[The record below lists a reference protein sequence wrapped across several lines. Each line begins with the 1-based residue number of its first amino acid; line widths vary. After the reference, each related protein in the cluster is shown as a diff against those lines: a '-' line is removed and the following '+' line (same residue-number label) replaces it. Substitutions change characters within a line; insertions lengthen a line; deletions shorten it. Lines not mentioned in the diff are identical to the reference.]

1 MTDDIRC
8 HFLFFMRLST
18 IAMPWSGTVNAL
30 VRYCECFASG
40 MYCDECNCVNCYNN
54 VEYEAVRR
62 DSVGAT
68 LKSSLNAFRPKINSS
83 SHGAKDNKCSN
94 YTQDSS
100 GTYAVGNAGANSL
113 HYQQHYKQWVD
124 YYNQTEVSGALGTEN
139 LSVASTSTQLPSPY
153 NFCSTLEARDRFIS
167 NTIVAGLSFCWM
179 HGPRLAEFMHSDD
192 LFELTADLKVCIL
205 SLFCS
210 ICILLDF
217 WCSMISV
224 VFCLIVLD
232 QLFV

>member
-68 LKSSLNAFRPKINSS
+68 LKSNLNAFRPKINSS
-83 SHGAKDNKCSN
+83 SHGAKDNKTAGAYPSSS
-94 YTQDSS
+94 YTHQTTTWNGS
-100 GTYAVGNAGANSL
+100 ANSL

-167 NTIVAGLSFCWM
+167 NTIVA
-179 HGPRLAEFMHSDD
+179 
-192 LFELTADLKVCIL
+192 V
-205 SLFCS
+205 
-210 ICILLDF
+210 
-217 WCSMISV
+217 
-224 VFCLIVLD
+224 
-232 QLFV
+232 